1 MDDTQYRSH
10 CLALLQGFA
19 NEFAQRTERL
29 GGEDSLRE
37 LAAAFGALAK
47 GELDLFLDGPTLVSR
62 LFVTNPDFAPT
73 LPRDLLWFFAG
84 ECLHYM
90 PDAEIAT
97 FQQLDELRAEAAA
110 CGKVLDLAQARA
122 SLGKTQ

>member
-1 MDDTQYRSH
+1 MDDSQYRDH
-10 CLALLQGFA
+10 CLALLRAFA
-19 NEFAQRTERL
+19 DEFGRRTEGL
-29 GGEDSLRE
+29 GREDSLRE
-37 LAAAFGALAK
+37 LAGAFRALAD
-47 GELDLFLDGPTLVSR
+47 GELDLFVDGPGLISR
-62 LFVTNPDFAPT
+62 LFVTYPDFAPT
-73 LPRDLLWFFAG
+73 LPRDLLWYFGG